1 VSSGGKMA
9 DSNDN
14 LDDKDSLDAKVRG
27 IKRKVPS
34 ISKNFRDVTE
44 VKIVPSIQMVMDDA
58 IGIIANEVYR
68 LKRRMDVPNSAL
80 NEQESNKLIRY
91 VKALTELSREERER
105 IKSDVDKLK
114 SLSDAELAQLAQSV
128 VEDADKLTKG

>member
-1 VSSGGKMA
+1 MA
-9 DSNDN
+9 DNN
-14 LDDKDSLDAKVRG
+14 DSLDNKVRG
-27 IKRKVPS
+27 IKRKIPAL
-34 ISKNFRDVTE
+34 SKNFKDITE
-44 VKIVPSIQMVMDDA
+44 VRIVPSIQMVMDDA

-68 LKRRMDVPNSAL
+68 LKRRMDIPNSAL
-80 NEQESNKLIRY
+80 NDQESNKLIRY

-128 VEDADKLTKG
+128 AEDAERLTKD